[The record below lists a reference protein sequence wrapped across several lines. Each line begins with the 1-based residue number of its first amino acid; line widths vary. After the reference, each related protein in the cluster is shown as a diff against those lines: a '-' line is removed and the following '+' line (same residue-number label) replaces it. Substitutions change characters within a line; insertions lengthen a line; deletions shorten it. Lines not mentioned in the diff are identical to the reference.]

1 MLGMTPSNLDN
12 SMPITKGYR
21 QMETKKEEVEKSEIV
36 RRQPSEIDKTSFLK
50 GLVADVEE
58 LLGASR
64 AENTKGAY
72 ESDIE
77 HFKTWCESLG
87 LCYLPAETE
96 TVYMYLTALSV
107 GKAQDVHLTKSGSK
121 WKTSSIMRR
130 KSSISRFHTL
140 ANYPDP
146 TVHERVLTTLKG
158 LRRKHGVRQD
168 GKAPF
173 LSEHV
178 VLAYPTFGHDEI
190 GVRDRAIIGIG
201 FSGALRRSEIANIDC
216 EHMKFDADGI
226 SLLIPNRKTDQEGEG
241 DVIGIPRDS
250 VACPVHAMKAW
261 LELSGITSGPVFRPV
276 VRRKIKHTRLA
287 DREIARIIQRVVQRI
302 GIEDW
307 EAYGGHSLRAG
318 FCTSAGRA
326 GIEERIIMRQSG
338 HSSIPTVRKY
348 IRAGNLFVENAAKGL
363 LSRKA
368 SIK

>member
-1 MLGMTPSNLDN
+1 MADMTSSTLEKKL
-12 SMPITKGYR
+12 PISEGYR
-21 QMETKKEEVEKSEIV
+21 QMEKKKEVSESTEIIK
-36 RRQPSEIDKTSFLK
+36 RQPGEISGRGYLE

-58 LLGASR
+58 LIDASR

-77 HFKTWCESLG
+77 HFKEWCRFVG
-87 LCYLPAETE
+87 LSYLPADTE

-107 GKAQDVHLTKSGSK
+107 GKAQDVHLTKSGNK

-130 KSSISRFHTL
+130 KSSIGRMHTL

-146 TVHERVLTTLKG
+146 TIHERVLTTLKG

-178 VLAYPTFGHDEI
+178 VLAYPTFGSDII
-190 GVRDRAIIGIG
+190 GIRDRAIIGIG
-201 FSGALRRSEIANIDC
+201 FSGALRRSEIVSIDL

-226 SLLIPNRKTDQEGEG
+226 SLLIPERKTDQEGEG
-241 DVIGIPRDS
+241 DIIGIPRDS
-250 VACPVHAMKAW
+250 EACPVIAMKEW
-261 LELSGITSGPVFRPV
+261 LEISNIKSGPVFRPI
-276 VRRKIKHTRLA
+276 VRGKIKSTRLA

-302 GIEDW
+302 GIDDW
-307 EAYGGHSLRAG
+307 EAYGGHSLRSG

-326 GIEERIIMRQSG
+326 GVEERIIMRQSG
-338 HSSIPTVRKY
+338 HKSIPTVRKY
-348 IRAGNLFVENAAKGL
+348 IRAGNLFVENAARGL
-363 LSRKA
+363 LSRKGR
-368 SIK
+368 

>member
-1 MLGMTPSNLDN
+1 
-12 SMPITKGYR
+12 
-21 QMETKKEEVEKSEIV
+21 MEKKNEEAEKSEIV
-36 RRQPSEIDKTSFLK
+36 RRQPSEIDKKSFLK

-58 LLGASR
+58 LLDASR

-72 ESDIE
+72 ESDVE
-77 HFKTWCESLG
+77 HFKAWCEYVD

-96 TVYMYLTALSV
+96 TVFMYLTALSV
-107 GKAQDVHLTKSGSK
+107 GKAQDVHLTKNGKK

-130 KSSISRFHTL
+130 KSSISRLHTL

-146 TVHERVLTTLKG
+146 TIHERVLTTLKG

-178 VLAYPTFGHDEI
+178 VLAYPAFGSDEI
-190 GVRDRAIIGIG
+190 GLRDKAIIGIG
-201 FSGALRRSEIANIDC
+201 FSGALRRSEIVNIDY
-216 EHMKFDADGI
+216 EHLKFDADGI
-226 SLLIPNRKTDQEGEG
+226 SLLIPERKTDQEGEG
-241 DVIGIPRDS
+241 DIIGIPRDS
-250 VACPVHAMKAW
+250 VACPVAAMKAW
-261 LELSGITSGPVFRPV
+261 LEISGITSGPIFRPV
-276 VRRKIKHTRLA
+276 VRGKIKPTRLA
-287 DREIARIIQRVVQRI
+287 DREIARIIQRTAQRI

-307 EAYGGHSLRAG
+307 TAYGGHSLRSG

-338 HSSIPTVRKY
+338 HKSIPTVRKY

-363 LSRKA
+363 LSRKGPN
-368 SIK
+368 K